1 MIQRFEK
8 LVTGITRIYKSI
20 QKIKKNQ
27 MNILGLKGTHVM
39 CLHFLSRYPEGLT
52 ATRLSQLCN
61 EDKAGISRILA
72 DLEQKRLIRYS
83 GQESKKKYQ
92 SNADRNRKERGTEN
106 QEADSAGRK
115 SRRKRSGGKGIGNF
129 LPRFIYHCGKSRTG
143 LPPDQE

>member
-83 GQESKKKYQ
+83 GQESKKKYRAKAMLTETGK
-92 SNADRNRKERGTEN
+92 NEALKIKKLYKTFWDRAKK
-106 QEADSAGRK
+106 SASK
-115 SRRKRSGGKGIGNF
+115 TF
-129 LPRFIYHCGKSRTG
+129 LACPKKFYLTY
-143 LPPDQE
+143 